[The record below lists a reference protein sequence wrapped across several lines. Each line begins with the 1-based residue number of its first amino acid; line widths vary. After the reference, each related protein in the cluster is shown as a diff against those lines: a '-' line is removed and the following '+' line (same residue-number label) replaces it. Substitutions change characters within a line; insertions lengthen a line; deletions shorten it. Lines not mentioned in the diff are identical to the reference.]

1 MNLDEFAF
9 FNQQLA
15 AMLRSGI
22 PLESAL
28 GQLCASMR
36 RGDLRDELE
45 KLRTDLA
52 NGTPFQQA
60 LAARNLPPF
69 YVQMMQVGVKSN
81 DLPGILTLVAD
92 YYQSGNLIWTR
103 LKGLM
108 VYPAIVLGGML
119 ALSVLLA
126 VLFGGMF
133 GVMPGMFSD
142 LFEGSSLPAFT
153 YFSLRATPVGLW
165 LPVAVLLVLC
175 CGAVV
180 IMSQPRLRSWLR
192 WRLPGYREAS
202 LWQVASAMEIMLKG
216 GCSLDETID
225 LMTQLEQD
233 SGAAGDLGQW
243 RTRLASGQGDFAS
256 MATPTKRFPPLFI
269 WLVASARSDLV
280 AGLKRAA
287 EIYRAR
293 AEYRTEIMLQAALPV
308 SVLVLG
314 GLVFTQLYTLIQAI
328 LGNFLP
334 LISVTGSL
342 SS

>member
-1 MNLDEFAF
+1 MNLDEFSF

-15 AMLRSGI
+15 AMLRTGI

-60 LAARNLPPF
+60 LAARKLPPF
-69 YVQMMQVGVKSN
+69 YVQMLQVGVKSN

-92 YYQSGNLIWTR
+92 YYQSANLIWTR

-108 VYPAIVLGGML
+108 VYPAIVLGGTL
-119 ALSVLLA
+119 ALSILLA
-126 VLFGGMF
+126 VLFGGVF
-133 GVMPGMFSD
+133 IGMPGIFSD
-142 LFEGSSLPAFT
+142 LLEGKALPPFT
-153 YFSLRATPVGLW
+153 IFSLQATPIGLW
-165 LPVAVLLVLC
+165 LPVVVLTVLSVAV
-175 CGAVV
+175 GV
-180 IMSQPRLRSWLR
+180 IVTRPRLRSWLR
-192 WRLPGYREAS
+192 WRLPGCREAS
-202 LWQVASAMEIMLKG
+202 LWQVASTMEIMVRG
-216 GCSLDETID
+216 GCSLDD
-225 LMTQLEQD
+225 AVGLLVQMEQD
-233 SGAAGDLGQW
+233 ATAAGDLAQW

-256 MATPTKRFPPLFI
+256 MAMPTKRFPPLFI
-269 WLVASARSDLV
+269 WLIASARSDLA

-314 GLVFTQLYTLIQAI
+314 GLVFTQLYTLIQAV

-334 LISVTGSL
+334 LISMTGNL
-342 SS
+342 